1 MYDICARRGRDC
13 RGMVVQVAGL
23 NQRFRHGHAA
33 LLVRGYGFVRNSSFC
48 IRPLSADELN

>member
-1 MYDICARRGRDC
+1 MIFVHAVGDGGPGRRIEST
-13 RGMVVQVAGL
+13 
-23 NQRFRHGHAA
+23 FSHGHAA

>member
-1 MYDICARRGRDC
+1 MYDICARRSRDC

-23 NQRFRHGHAA
+23 NQRFSHGHAA